1 MGFFSKKKTIS
12 AGLVL
17 DAEGFR
23 YLSLEGGD
31 GFYNVVDSVSGSVP
45 PVSGAS
51 DDPFSDYGA
60 YLDPVFDHIA
70 QTVRGFNV
78 AVNFALPV
86 TESLLRIVNLPGMT
100 LRANASIKVKNF
112 VQKNDITSNHKPKR
126 II

>member
-51 DDPFSDYGA
+51 DDPFSDSGA

-70 QTVRGFNV
+70 QRS
-78 AVNFALPV
+78 AASMSRSILPC
-86 TESLLRIVNLPGMT
+86 P
-100 LRANASIKVKNF
+100 
-112 VQKNDITSNHKPKR
+112 
-126 II
+126 